1 MDGTIS
7 TGPRMAWRVDDID
20 PDSPIG
26 DGGILGQNRD
36 ATLSLQRIGVHD
48 QRAHLLVGRED
59 LTLHQQGIDQS
70 GLAVIDV
77 SYDGQVTYGVVL
89 VVAQIYSHHVPR

>member
-26 DGGILGQNRD
+26 DGGVLGQNRD

-70 GLAVIDV
+70 GLAVIDL